1 MTMRGVALDGGD
13 KGRKLDLPP
22 PAVEVIA
29 PGELSE
35 VADRCLWKEKSSK
48 ILLIFISLIKKLNW
62 LHSFNLCVKT
72 EKDRSS

>member
-1 MTMRGVALDGGD
+1 MNDNARRGV
-13 KGRKLDLPP
+13 GRRRQRE
-22 PAVEVIA
+22 EVGPTTA
-29 PGELSE
+29 GCGSDSGELSE
-35 VADRCLWKEKSSK
+35 VADRWLWKEKSSK